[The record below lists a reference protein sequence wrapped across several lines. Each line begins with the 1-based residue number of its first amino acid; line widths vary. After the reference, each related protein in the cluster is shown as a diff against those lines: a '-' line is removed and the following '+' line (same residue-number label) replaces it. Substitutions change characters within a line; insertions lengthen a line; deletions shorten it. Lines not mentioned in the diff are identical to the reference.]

1 METNLKELA
10 AQATVLDPAAQ
21 QLGRLYAQALLGAA
35 KSSGDGDRVVD
46 QLQGFVAA
54 LAEQPVLREIMASPR
69 VSVAEKIRVLDRL
82 VAPHVAP
89 VLMRFLKVVA
99 QRSRLQHLA
108 DIAQAAVE
116 MRDEALGRVVA
127 HVRTATPLTD
137 DLRQSITDKMSQLVS
152 RQVVLR
158 ESVDPELIG
167 GMIVRIGDTVY
178 DASIS
183 GRLDR
188 MNQSLR
194 SGFASRL
201 TAQASRFFSGDVA
214 S

>member
-82 VAPHVAP
+82 VAPHVTP